1 MSNNYRKGRQI
12 RAGRF
17 RFDQAVVTDCWLW
30 LLLTARGKGWK
41 GGINGPR
48 GGLRSYAQQAAL
60 YAMFRAG
67 IGNPAFPPSG
77 PSRHLIR
84 NMKARGHWSMAV
96 DVSEPQQLIR
106 IASKLGVALH
116 TPYPNEP
123 WHVEAKRPFTVP
135 K

>member
-1 MSNNYRKGRQI
+1 
-12 RAGRF
+12 
-17 RFDQAVVTDCWLW
+17 
-30 LLLTARGKGWK
+30 
-41 GGINGPR
+41 
-48 GGLRSYAQQAAL
+48 
-60 YAMFRAG
+60 MFRAG
-67 IGNPAFPPSG
+67 VGNPAFPPNG